1 MQTFLFLFLSLG
13 FFESSSVAT
22 AEGAASA
29 FLNPAGFSIRN
40 GLEFMGSWRISD
52 LDTAV
57 TLSLSLRNLG
67 FGAYRWRDTAYY
79 QLSSSFK
86 LKNGLYFG
94 YSWDFGDRKGFGA
107 GFTLRPWNFLSLGAS
122 AGFPKGGPNSAR
134 LGLGL
139 RPLGNFL
146 TLHGDVL
153 YTDSIENY
161 WYGVSLE
168 PLKGIVLMAS
178 SGKDKEIKL
187 GFELKT
193 GFSRASF
200 DYRKDEAVYS
210 VCFSSREYPSVLTI
224 RRGKVVKL
232 RLSGSFPEERK
243 KDFLGRTKGKSF
255 PELLDALKKVRDDK
269 SVKALLVEM
278 KYPTLGMAQRE
289 ELRKALEEIKENG
302 KKIYVHADG
311 FSMTDYYLA
320 SVANSIL
327 LSPSGGVSM
336 PGIYFRK
343 IYLKKALEKLGIE
356 TEIERVGEYKSAVE
370 PFLRE
375 NMSEADREQESR
387 LLDVFYSEITEKIK
401 ASREFKDSSLEEL
414 IDVGYFNSDDALK
427 KGLVD
432 SLVFS
437 FEVEDFVKE
446 DLDKKVRFV
455 DLWKYYG
462 KKPYN
467 LSWGTPPVI
476 AVLTAE
482 GGIVTGEGG
491 GSFLTGTSIGSD
503 AMVRVLEKLR
513 KDRKVKAVVIRVNSP
528 GGSALASEI
537 IAAEIRKVKK
547 EKPVVVS
554 MGNVAASGGYYISCD
569 ANEILADRTT
579 ITGSIGILSV
589 KFYMKELYSKLG
601 FTSDL
606 VKKGAHADAFSS
618 WRKMTDEER
627 KKFREEINWGYW
639 TFVKRVAS
647 GRNMKA
653 EQVDSIARGRVWAG
667 SDAKGIKLVDSI
679 GGLEEAIEKAK
690 ELAKIKGSVDIKI
703 YPLHSTRFPL
713 LASSSNYLWPLSLLK
728 ESRLYLMP
736 SLYSLG
742 N

>member
-1 MQTFLFLFLSLG
+1 MQSFLLLALSLG
-13 FFESSSVAT
+13 LFENSSVAT

-40 GLEFMGSWRISD
+40 GLEFMGSWRVSD

-79 QLSSSFK
+79 QLSASFK
-86 LKNGLYFG
+86 LKNSFYFG
-94 YSWDFGDRKGFGA
+94 YSWDFGDKKGVGA
-107 GFTLRPWNFLSLGAS
+107 GFTFRPWNFLSLGAA

-134 LGLGL
+134 FGLGL

-146 TLHGDVL
+146 TLYGDLL
-153 YTDSIENY
+153 YADSIENY
-161 WYGVSLE
+161 WYGLSLE
-168 PLKGIVLMAS
+168 PLKGVVLMAS
-178 SGKDKEIKL
+178 SGKDEKIRVGL
-187 GFELKT
+187 ELRT

-200 DYRKDEAVYS
+200 DYRKDEVVSS
-210 VCFSSREYPSVLTI
+210 VCFSNREYPSALTI
-224 RRGKVVKL
+224 HRAKVVKL
-232 RLSGSFPEERK
+232 KLSGSYPEERK
-243 KDFLGRTKGKSF
+243 RDFIGRSKGKSF
-255 PELLDALKKVRDDK
+255 PELIDALKKVRDDK

-278 KYPTLGMAQRE
+278 EYPRLGMAQRE
-289 ELRKALEEIKENG
+289 ELRNILAEIKEKG
-302 KKIYVHADG
+302 KKIYVNSDDL
-311 FSMTDYYLA
+311 SITDYYLA
-320 SVANSIL
+320 SVADRIL
-327 LSPSGGVSM
+327 LSPSGDVAM
-336 PGIYFRK
+336 PGICFRK
-343 IYLKKALEKLGIE
+343 IYLKGTLEKLGIE

-387 LLDVFYSEITEKIK
+387 LLEVFYDEITGKIK
-401 ASREFKDSSLEEL
+401 GSRKFKSLDEL
-414 IDVGYFNSDDALK
+414 IDEGYFNSDEALE

-432 SLVFS
+432 SLLFP
-437 FEVEDFVKE
+437 FEVEDLVKE
-446 DLDKKVRFV
+446 DLGKRIKFV

-467 LSWGTPPVI
+467 LFWGTPPVI

-491 GSFLTGTSIGSD
+491 RSFLTGTSIGSD

-513 KDRKVKAVVIRVNSP
+513 KDKNVKAVVIRVNSP

-537 IAAEIRKVKK
+537 IAGELRKVKK

-579 ITGSIGILSV
+579 ITGSIGILAV
-589 KFYMKELYSKLG
+589 KFYMKELYNKLG

-606 VKKGAHADAFSS
+606 VKKGKHADAFST
-618 WRKMTDEER
+618 WRRMTDEER

-647 GRNMKA
+647 GRNLNPEK
-653 EQVDSIARGRVWAG
+653 VDSMARGRVWAG
-667 SDAKGIKLVDSI
+667 SDAEERKLVDSI
-679 GGLEEAIEKAK
+679 GGLKEAIEKAK
-690 ELAKIKGSVDIKI
+690 ELAEIKGAFDIRI
-703 YPLHSTRFPL
+703 YPLHSAKFPL
-713 LASSSNYLWPLSLLK
+713 LTSASDHLWPLSLLR

-736 SLYSLG
+736 VLYSIG